1 MIGRELDEIVRE
13 LYVLPPTDFV
23 AARNELVRQAR
34 AAGSTDIAEQLQRLR
49 RPTRSAWLVNRLARD
64 TRAMQRLSA
73 LGRKLRDAQ
82 TGLAR
87 TELRALA
94 EQRRE
99 LIADLLEEVSAHAA
113 EAGIRLTATVLSEV
127 EATLQAALVD
137 LAGAMTV
144 RNGRL
149 VRPLAHTG
157 FGPRPRFHAPRLTSG
172 TGQVEAGAPQIEAGT
187 ADEPGRQI
195 DAGTAAEAGP
205 QSAPGGQRIE
215 AAAELVPI
223 EPPGPAGVPQLI
235 EDELAA
241 RRQANA
247 ERWTVRLV
255 TVPDEPV
262 QPPPDDV
269 VSNGSTPELRR
280 AEDELADAEAL
291 HWQAEFDL
299 ADAEGALEAAVDR
312 MDSLDTMRMEARRA
326 KVTAQQHLAEAQ
338 LRQRDAVSAL
348 AEARRR
354 LDAAR
359 RLVERDD

>member
-13 LYVLPPTDFV
+13 LYGLPPTDFV

-34 AAGSTDIAEQLQRLR
+34 AAGSTDIAEQLQQLR

-87 TELRALA
+87 TELRTLA

-99 LIADLLEEVSAHAA
+99 LIADLLQEVQIQAA
-113 EAGIRLTATVLSEV
+113 DAGVRLTATVLSEV

-157 FGPRPRFHAPRLTSG
+157 FGPRPRFHAPRPAPEIPQLEDGAQLAQPTAASADPVA
-172 TGQVEAGAPQIEAGT
+172 QVESGLQRLGPSTELVPVEPPAG
-187 ADEPGRQI
+187 
-195 DAGTAAEAGP
+195 
-205 QSAPGGQRIE
+205 
-215 AAAELVPI
+215 AELVQPI
-223 EPPGPAGVPQLI
+223 G
-235 EDELAA
+235 DELAA

-247 ERWTVRLV
+247 GRWTVQLV
-255 TVPDEPV
+255 AVPDETAE
-262 QPPPDDV
+262 QDAASDMAAGRDDRRTSREV
-269 VSNGSTPELRR
+269 RR

-299 ADAEGALEAAVDR
+299 ADAEGAVEAAVDR
-312 MDSLDTMRMEARRA
+312 LSSLDEMRMEARRT
-326 KVTAQQHLAEAQ
+326 KVAAQQHLAEAQ
-338 LRQRDAVSAL
+338 SRQRAAVNAL

-354 LDAAR
+354 LDAAK
-359 RLVERDD
+359 RLADSQD